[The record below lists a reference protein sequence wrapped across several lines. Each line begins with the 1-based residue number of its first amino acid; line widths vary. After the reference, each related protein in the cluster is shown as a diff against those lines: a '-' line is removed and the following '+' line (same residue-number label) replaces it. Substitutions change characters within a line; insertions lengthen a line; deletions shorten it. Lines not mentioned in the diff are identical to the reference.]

1 METIN
6 EIPANGSLL
15 EESTK
20 NEKGQRGTSNE
31 CAVIFELDSEDE
43 KQDDG
48 PPLTWRYIVV
58 ALSCVEHLIE
68 RIDSRKTQVRCC
80 YFGENSDF
88 QFCIFKCQADATLRV
103 KVVKFKQQ
111 ATVSYITRASWFYDK
126 AFDI

>member
-43 KQDDG
+43 KQDEYMNAVR
-48 PPLTWRYIVV
+48 PSKSLTV
-58 ALSCVEHLIE
+58 LSTDV
-68 RIDSRKTQVRCC
+68 
-80 YFGENSDF
+80 
-88 QFCIFKCQADATLRV
+88 
-103 KVVKFKQQ
+103 
-111 ATVSYITRASWFYDK
+111 
-126 AFDI
+126 